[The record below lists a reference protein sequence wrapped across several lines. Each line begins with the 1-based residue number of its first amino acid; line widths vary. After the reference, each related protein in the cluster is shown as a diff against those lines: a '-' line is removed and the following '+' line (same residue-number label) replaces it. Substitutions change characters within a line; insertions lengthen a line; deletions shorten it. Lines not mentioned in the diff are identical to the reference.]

1 MDIAIREAVTE
12 YWSILSGAWPRDDDQ
27 GSARQQRYIVKMSYS
42 SLENAIIPKCR
53 VQEIVL
59 CICILIAL

>member
-27 GSARQQRYIVKMSYS
+27 GSARQTEVHSKD
-42 SLENAIIPKCR
+42 
-53 VQEIVL
+53 VV
-59 CICILIAL
+59 